1 MPAADTTVAVPRRS
15 LRKLT
20 AATVVGNT
28 IEFYDFNL
36 YGTLTALVFGKL
48 FFSANNPVLGTFLAL
63 TTFAIGFIARP
74 LGGVIFGHFGDRY
87 GRKPVLVVSLLT
99 MGGATTLMGL
109 LPTYSAV
116 GVLAP
121 VLLVVLRFVQGIGIG
136 GEWGGAVTLM
146 IESAPRNRRGLFG
159 SAVQTGSGLGI
170 ILSTGVVTALVTLL
184 SKEQLEAWGWRVALL
199 FSVVLMV
206 VGLIV
211 RTRLEESPVFEQLE
225 ARSQVSRAPVWETL
239 RRHYRMVLVAIGM
252 YLAVAA
258 FGFTQGVFFVGYLV
272 NNIHVASATATMANL
287 IAAVTYLLTTLV
299 GGWMADKISRRTAY
313 IIGGLLIIPS
323 PFIMFGTGMT
333 GSVPIIFIGMAV
345 VGAFTG
351 IAYGAQAA
359 LFFELFPAEVRYTG
373 ISIGFQIA
381 AVLGGGVTPLLAQS
395 LTQLTGSTLGV
406 SLYICALAVALVV
419 CTLASKRVI
428 AAEETE

>member
-1 MPAADTTVAVPRRS
+1 
-15 LRKLT
+15 
-20 AATVVGNT
+20 
-28 IEFYDFNL
+28 
-36 YGTLTALVFGKL
+36 
-48 FFSANNPVLGTFLAL
+48 
-63 TTFAIGFIARP
+63 
-74 LGGVIFGHFGDRY
+74 
-87 GRKPVLVVSLLT
+87 
-99 MGGATTLMGL
+99 
-109 LPTYSAV
+109 
-116 GVLAP
+116 
-121 VLLVVLRFVQGIGIG
+121 
-136 GEWGGAVTLM
+136 
-146 IESAPRNRRGLFG
+146 
-159 SAVQTGSGLGI
+159 
-170 ILSTGVVTALVTLL
+170 
-184 SKEQLEAWGWRVALL
+184 
-199 FSVVLMV
+199 
-206 VGLIV
+206 
-211 RTRLEESPVFEQLE
+211 
-225 ARSQVSRAPVWETL
+225 
-239 RRHYRMVLVAIGM
+239 M

-258 FGFTQGVFFVGYLV
+258 FGFTQGVFYVGYLV
-272 NNIHVASATATMANL
+272 NNVHVASATATMANL

-313 IIGGLLIIPS
+313 IIGGMLIIPS

-359 LFFELFPAEVRYTG
+359 LFFEMFPAEVRYTG

-428 AAEETE
+428 AAEKTQ

>member
-1 MPAADTTVAVPRRS
+1 MPAVDTPIAAPRTS

-74 LGGVIFGHFGDRY
+74 LGGIIFGHFGDRY

-109 LPTYSAV
+109 LPTYTAV

-121 VLLVVLRFVQGIGIG
+121 ILLVVLRFVQGLGIG

-146 IESAPRNRRGLFG
+146 IESVPRNRRGLFG

-184 SKEQLEAWGWRVALL
+184 TKEQLEAWGWRVALL

-225 ARSQVSRAPVWETL
+225 ARSQVSHAPVLETL

-258 FGFTQGVFFVGYLV
+258 FGFTQGVFYVGYLV
-272 NNIHVASATATMANL
+272 NNVHVASATATMANL

-313 IIGGLLIIPS
+313 IIGGMLIIPS

-359 LFFELFPAEVRYTG
+359 LFFEMFPAEVRYTG

-428 AAEETE
+428 AAEKTQ